1 MNIYIDILFLQNFAM
16 NFIILYTVKLIIK
29 VKHKI
34 LRIALSSTIGS
45 LSTIIYYF
53 IMVEWYYN
61 FLIKI
66 IVSIVMLYIAFSPKN
81 PKEMI
86 KNIIF
91 FYLISFTF
99 GGAALSIIYIT
110 NYEKINIKNG
120 ILIGKYTILTIFLGV
135 LVALI
140 IIYYSFKLLKKKISK
155 KDLNCNIQIIINNK
169 NVNVKAF
176 IDTGNFLKEPI
187 TNLPVIV
194 VEKKIL
200 SQIVSKEILNNTEKI
215 LGGDLEVISENVKN
229 EYMSKLKV
237 IPFSSLGKENG
248 MLLGIK
254 ADKVIVEKDEMVIDL
269 DKVIIGICN
278 NQLNRKG
285 EYNALIGVDIINK

>member
-86 KNIIF
+86 KNIMF